1 MNRLLKSII
10 GVTLGLTLNG
20 SLVAAEKDRIIT
32 GDYKKMLFDIY
43 KELVETNT
51 THSSGDNTLA
61 ATRMA
66 AWLRSAGFPE
76 ETIFVG
82 GPVEKKGN
90 LVVRYPGD
98 GSKQPLAMIA
108 HIDVVEANPADWS
121 IDPFKL
127 TEKDG
132 YYYGRGTTDDK
143 AMSAIWITNLIRFKR
158 EGYVPNRDLIV
169 ALTADEE
176 GGGNNGIRWLIS
188 NHRELIDA
196 ALALNEGGS
205 GGLVNGVRVTNAI
218 QTAEKIYL
226 GFSLTTTNP
235 GGHSSIPRADNAIY
249 QLSEAL
255 LKIRDFKFPLI
266 LNPVMRLSLERRSKI
281 TAGRA
286 GEDMQA
292 ILREPPDPAAL
303 NRLSADPIMNAQLR
317 TTAVATMLEGGHAPN
332 ALPQTARAV
341 VNVRMMPGSAIE
353 DVHQTLISVVDNP
366 DVKIEFTGGG
376 APSDPSPLTDEI
388 LTAVEQ
394 TTEEMWP
401 GVPVVP
407 IMATGAT
414 DGAKMR
420 NAGIPT
426 YGVSGIFHDL
436 DDIRAHGRD
445 ERMLIRSLYEG
456 QEFLYRLVKSL
467 SR

>member
-1 MNRLLKSII
+1 M
-10 GVTLGLTLNG
+10 TLSW
-20 SLVAAEKDRIIT
+20 SLAGAAATDRVIT
-32 GDYKKMLFDIY
+32 DDYNKLLFDIY

-61 ATRMA
+61 ANRMA
-66 AWLRSAGFPE
+66 AWLRLAGFPDE
-76 ETIFVG
+76 AIFVG
-82 GPVEKKGN
+82 GPVAKKGN
-90 LVVRYPGD
+90 LVVRYPGN
-98 GSKQPLAMIA
+98 GSNKPLAMIA

-143 AMSAIWITNLIRFKR
+143 AMSAIWIANLIRLKR

-176 GGGNNGIRWLIS
+176 GGGNNGIRWLLT
-188 NHRELIDA
+188 NHRQLIDA
-196 ALALNEGGS
+196 AIALNEGGS
-205 GGLVNGVRVTNAI
+205 GSLKNGVRIANSI

-226 GFSLTTTNP
+226 GFSLSVRNS

-249 QLSEAL
+249 QLAEAL
-255 LKIRDFKFPLI
+255 LKIRDFKFPMM
-266 LNPVMRLSLERRSKI
+266 LNPVMRLSLERRAKI
-281 TAGRA
+281 TAGQM
-286 GEDMQA
+286 GEDMLA
-292 ILREPPDPAAL
+292 ILAEPPDPAAL
-303 NRLSADPIMNAQLR
+303 ARLSADPIMNAQLR
-317 TTAVATMLEGGHAPN
+317 TTAVATMLAGGHAPN
-332 ALPQTARAV
+332 ALPQSASAV

-353 DVHQTLISVVDNP
+353 DVHKTLIEVID
-366 DVKIEFTGGG
+366 DAEVKVEFTGGG
-376 APSDPSPLTDEI
+376 AASDPSPLTDEI
-388 LTAVEQ
+388 LTAIEQ
-394 TTEEMWP
+394 TSEEMWP

-407 IMATGAT
+407 TMATGAT

-426 YGVSGIFHDL
+426 YGVSGLFHDI

-456 QEFLYRLVKSL
+456 QEFLYRLVKAL
-467 SR
+467 SE